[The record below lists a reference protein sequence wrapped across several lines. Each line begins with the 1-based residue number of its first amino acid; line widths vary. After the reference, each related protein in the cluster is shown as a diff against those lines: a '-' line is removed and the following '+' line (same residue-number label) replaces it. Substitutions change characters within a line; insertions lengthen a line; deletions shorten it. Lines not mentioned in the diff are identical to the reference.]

1 MSKYFARCADQW
13 LEPRARL
20 HATDPVMTHWGTP
33 LRQVSCTEPPKPA
46 QGRADSCKFQSGKN
60 MNAEVE
66 DHVMTPASAHVH
78 RGVSTYAKVFSHA
91 GGKELDALMSQGDR
105 SAVCGAIYASPPY
118 NLNVPALP
126 VSRLSVNL
134 TRASVS
140 GGVDGERHRSY
151 EALRYSMFLVPAGVP
166 TVWRKN
172 APSRHLN
179 IYFHADAL
187 DDPVRGRSAIGHQ
200 QTVFNMQAAGIG
212 QLADQL
218 AAELGGAG
226 LLKAEAVDSLARLL
240 LVRLAR
246 RLHDPGKAPQPLSPK
261 VLASLRD
268 YVDANLSQRILV
280 ADLARQA
287 DLSPNHFAQAF
298 SDHTRQSPH
307 QFVLALRL
315 DRATQLLQ
323 ASKLKLV
330 DVAHDCGFANQQHL
344 SNAMRRHLGT
354 TPGRYRRMHGPGQ
367 DPDQAPAV
375 QGEPDE
381 R

>member
-1 MSKYFARCADQW
+1 
-13 LEPRARL
+13 
-20 HATDPVMTHWGTP
+20 
-33 LRQVSCTEPPKPA
+33 
-46 QGRADSCKFQSGKN
+46 

-66 DHVMTPASAHVH
+66 THVMTPASAHV
-78 RGVSTYAKVFSHA
+78 RSGVSAYAKVLAHA
-91 GGKELDALMSQGDR
+91 GGKELDALMSQGGR

-140 GGVDGERHRSY
+140 GGVQGERHRSY
-151 EALRYSMFLVPAGVP
+151 EALRHSMFLVPAGVP
-166 TVWRKN
+166 TVWRKD

-187 DDPVRGRSAIGHQ
+187 DDPVHGGSAIGHQ

-246 RLHDPGKAPQPLSPK
+246 RLHDPGKTQQTLPPK
-261 VLASLRD
+261 ALATLRD
-268 YVDANLSQRILV
+268 YVVANLSQRILV

-287 DLSPNHFAQAF
+287 ELSPNRFAQAF
-298 SDHTRQSPH
+298 SEHTHQSPH

-315 DRATQLLQ
+315 ERATHLLRT
-323 ASKLKLV
+323 SKLNLV
-330 DVAHDCGFANQQHL
+330 EVAHDCGFANQQHL
-344 SNAMRRHLGT
+344 SNAMQRHLGT
-354 TPGRYRRMHGPGQ
+354 TPGRYRRMGGQ
-367 DPDQAPAV
+367 DEAP
-375 QGEPDE
+375 GGSI
-381 R
+381 RR